1 MNSLLLMGKVKAR
14 LILAFAMILFAI
26 TVIILIS
33 VIEDDGIK
41 KILIDANASYFP
53 ITIQNFMWIFFFL
66 GHGELIYR
74 FMYGQFTYRMI
85 KSNLLPDDE
94 SVIFTK
100 NETRELYKNIK
111 NRSKLPDDMVS
122 ILKKLILNFQAT
134 GSIAQVQELFNTQ
147 MDLKYNQSDTDYSMI
162 RYITWLIPTLGFIGT
177 VIGISLALSFAAE
190 NDPQAATFL
199 SGLTSQLSVA
209 FYTTLVGLVMSAILV
224 FFMYVVINYEEVS
237 MYKLEEYIL
246 DNFINRLYV
255 KQR

>member
-33 VIEDDGIK
+33 LIEDDGIK

-53 ITIQNFMWIFFFL
+53 ITIQNFMWVFFFL
-66 GHGELIYR
+66 GIGELIYR

-111 NRSKLPDDMVS
+111 DRSKLPNDMVN

-224 FFMYVVINYEEVS
+224 FFMYVVINYEEGS
-237 MYKLEEYIL
+237 MYKLEEHIL

-255 KQR
+255 KQ

>member
-1 MNSLLLMGKVKAR
+1 
-14 LILAFAMILFAI
+14 
-26 TVIILIS
+26 
-33 VIEDDGIK
+33 
-41 KILIDANASYFP
+41 
-53 ITIQNFMWIFFFL
+53 
-66 GHGELIYR
+66 
-74 FMYGQFTYRMI
+74 MYGQFTYRMI